1 MGNRTSRTV
10 LCVGDPILDIVAHAS
25 PALLETLGFGHGG
38 CDLIDENDLDNIMSK
53 YVSEFGPL
61 SRYV

>member
-1 MGNRTSRTV
+1 V

-38 CDLIDENDLDNIMSK
+38 CDLIDENDLENIMSK